1 MIVIMSPVDFFVELQ
16 ARCAAAIPKQVA
28 LQAGEVLFHQG
39 DAPLGLILVVS
50 GELELVRWMQSG
62 GGVRIHTAKQGQTF
76 AEASLFAEAC
86 HCDAV
91 ARVASEVCILPKV
104 EVLAAFASDPDL
116 SNRFSAYLAQS
127 LMVTRRMLELRAMR
141 PLGEGLIARLAE
153 GVDADSTLPKEVALL
168 SLADDLGVTGPALY
182 RALAQLE
189 KDGRVIR
196 PARGRVQLVR

>member
-1 MIVIMSPVDFFVELQ
+1 MSSLNFFNDLL
-16 ARCAAAIPKQVA
+16 ARCGAATAKQVA
-28 LQAGEVLFHQG
+28 LQAGEALFHQG
-39 DAPLGLILVVS
+39 DAPIGLILVES
-50 GELELVRWMQSG
+50 GELELVRWTQRG

-76 AEASLFAEAC
+76 AEASLFAETC

-91 ARVASEVCILPKV
+91 ARVASGVCILPKV
-104 EVLAAFASDPDL
+104 EVLAAFASEPDL

-127 LMVTRRMLELRAMR
+127 LMATRRMLELRAMR
-141 PLGEGLIARLAE
+141 PLGEGMLARLAE
-153 GVDADSTLPKEVALL
+153 VVKADGALPKEVTLL

-182 RALAQLE
+182 RALTQLE

>member
-1 MIVIMSPVDFFVELQ
+1 MIVVMSSVDFFIELQ
-16 ARCAAAIPKQVA
+16 ARCGAAIAKQVA
-28 LQAGEVLFHQG
+28 LQAGEALFHQG

-50 GELELVRWMQSG
+50 GELELVRWTQG
-62 GGVRIHTAKQGQTF
+62 GDGVRIHTAKQGHTF
-76 AEASLFAEAC
+76 AEASLFAYTC

-91 ARVASEVCILPKV
+91 ARVASEVCILPKA
-104 EVLAAFASDPDL
+104 EVLAALASDPNL

-153 GVDADSTLPKEVALL
+153 VVDADGTLPKEVALL

-189 KDGRVIR
+189 KDGRVVR
-196 PARGRVQLVR
+196 PERGRVQLMR

>member
-1 MIVIMSPVDFFVELQ
+1 MITIMSFLDFFIELQ
-16 ARCAAAIPKQVA
+16 AHCGAVIAKQVA
-28 LQAGEVLFHQG
+28 LQAGEALFHQG

-50 GELELVRWMQSG
+50 GELELVRWTQSG

-76 AEASLFAEAC
+76 AEASLFVEAC

-91 ARVASEVCILPKV
+91 ARVTSEVCILPKV
-104 EVLAAFASDPDL
+104 EVLKAFASEPDL

-127 LMVTRRMLELRAMR
+127 LMATRRILELRAMR
-141 PLGEGLIARLAE
+141 PLGEGVLARLAE
-153 GVDADSTLPKEVALL
+153 VVDADGTLPKEVALL

-182 RALAQLE
+182 RAIAQLE

>member
-1 MIVIMSPVDFFVELQ
+1 MIVVMSSVDFFIELQ
-16 ARCAAAIPKQVA
+16 ARCGAAIEKQVV
-28 LQAGEVLFHQG
+28 LQAGEALFHQG

-50 GELELVRWMQSG
+50 GELELVRWTQG
-62 GGVRIHTAKQGQTF
+62 GDGVRIHTAKQGHTF
-76 AEASLFAEAC
+76 AEASLFAYTC

-91 ARVASEVCILPKV
+91 ARVASEVCLLPKA
-104 EVLAAFASDPDL
+104 EVLAALASDPNL

-153 GVDADSTLPKEVALL
+153 VVDADGTLPKEVALL

-189 KDGRVIR
+189 KDGRVVR
-196 PARGRVQLVR
+196 PERGRVQLMR

>member
-1 MIVIMSPVDFFVELQ
+1 MITIMSFLDFFIELQ
-16 ARCAAAIPKQVA
+16 ARCGAAIVKQVA
-28 LQAGEVLFHQG
+28 LQAGEALFHQG
-39 DAPLGLILVVS
+39 DAPLGLILVVR
-50 GELELVRWMQSG
+50 GELELVRWTQSG

-76 AEASLFAEAC
+76 AEASLFADAC

-91 ARVASEVCILPKV
+91 ARGASEVCILPKV
-104 EVLAAFASDPDL
+104 EVLTAFASEPDL

-127 LMVTRRMLELRAMR
+127 LMATRRMLELRAMR

-153 GVDADSTLPKEVALL
+153 VVDADGTLPKEVALL
-168 SLADDLGVTGPALY
+168 SLAGDLGVTGPAFY

-189 KDGRVIR
+189 KNGRITR